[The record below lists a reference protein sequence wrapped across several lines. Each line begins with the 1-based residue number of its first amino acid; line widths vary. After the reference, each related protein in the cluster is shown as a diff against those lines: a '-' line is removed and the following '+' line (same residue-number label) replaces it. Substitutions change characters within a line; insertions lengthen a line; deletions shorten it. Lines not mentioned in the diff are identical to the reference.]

1 MTARSS
7 SGCIVCDA
15 RGGRATPPAKTSRV
29 TVRGRTIVLCS
40 AHAGQVAIKMP
51 KTWDELRAVFATG
64 VERRSPIPRRAPER
78 EDRRVFPP
86 RPEGR
91 RKGSGRRGGEAGQ

>member
-1 MTARSS
+1 MTARST
-7 SGCIVCDA
+7 SGCVVCAA
-15 RGGRATPPAKTSRV
+15 RGGRATAPAKTSRV
-29 TVRGRTIVLCS
+29 TVRGRTIVLCG

-51 KTWDELRAVFATG
+51 KTWDELRAVFATE

-91 RKGSGRRGGEAGQ
+91 RSGPGRRAGEPGE